1 MNKFY
6 GLLMVLS
13 GILLV
18 CSHSIDGQ
26 AKTPRNATGIL
37 YKITG
42 QGLAKPSYLFGTVHV
57 ICTADMFPLDEL
69 GRYLDQT
76 DRLVMELNLGNLSE
90 QLEMAKGLT
99 MPAGKTLKSILTPDQ
114 YSKVDEML
122 MNSLGIDADNVQ
134 SISPVALQVMILSSP
149 KMLGCKAPTAY
160 EIALTKMAGDKK
172 KPIEGLETAQFQRET
187 VDKIPIEAQAQL
199 LYEMALDPM
208 KSVTEFKQLITVYKL
223 QDSEKLYETIN
234 KQIAGNKD
242 METQLVGARNETWMP
257 KIEAMIK
264 EKSSFIAV
272 GGGHLGGPG
281 GLVSEL
287 RKKGYKLKPIAL

>member
-6 GLLMVLS
+6 GLLIVLS
-13 GILLV
+13 GILLTG
-18 CSHSIDGQ
+18 SHNVDAQ
-26 AKTPRNATGIL
+26 AKTPHPATGIL

-42 QGLAKPSYLFGTVHV
+42 KDLSKPSYLFGTVHV
-57 ICTADMFPLDEL
+57 ICASDMFSLDKL
-69 GRYLDQT
+69 GGYLDKT

-99 MPAGKTLKSILTPDQ
+99 MPPGKTLKTILTPEQ
-114 YSKVDEML
+114 YTKVDEML
-122 MNSLGIDADNVQ
+122 VNLLGIHADSVQ
-134 SISPVALQVMILSSP
+134 GLNPVALQVMVLSSP
-149 KMLGCKAPTAY
+149 KMLGCSSPTAY
-160 EIALTKMAGDKK
+160 EIALTKMASDKK
-172 KPIEGLETAQFQRET
+172 KPVEGLETAQFQRET

-199 LYEMALDPM
+199 LYEMSLDPM
-208 KSVTEFKQLITVYKL
+208 KSVDEFKQLITVYKL

-234 KQIAGNKD
+234 KQIAGNTD
-242 METQLVGARNETWMP
+242 METQLVGARNETWVP

-287 RKKGYKLKPIAL
+287 RKKGYKLEPIAL